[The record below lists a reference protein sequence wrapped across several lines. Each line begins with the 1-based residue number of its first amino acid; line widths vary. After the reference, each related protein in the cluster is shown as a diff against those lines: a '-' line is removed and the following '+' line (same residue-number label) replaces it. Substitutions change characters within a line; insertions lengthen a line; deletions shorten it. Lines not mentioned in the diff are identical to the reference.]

1 MNAKTRRLSHRAET
15 ALKEISDH
23 LGPISLTI
31 HFLDGEDLSDVADSA
46 LERLSDPL
54 LPIYGE
60 LAAGVADAVNYEIER
75 RAAWENPFGVWYAIA
90 ELVTRE
96 RVGSGVQLIE
106 FEKCDGKEAAAA
118 AGKAM
123 ILKYADLFSSDRSV
137 EVSTLPGIE
146 WSEEREHIEKI
157 DGVNQ

>member
-1 MNAKTRRLSHRAET
+1 MNAKTRRLSGRAET
-15 ALKEISDH
+15 ALKEIDEKIGS
-23 LGPISLTI
+23 ISFTI
-31 HFLDGEDLSDVADSA
+31 HFLDGGDLSGVADSA

-54 LPIYGE
+54 MPMYE
-60 LAAGVADAVNYEIER
+60 KLAAGVVEAANYEIER

-96 RVGSGVQLIE
+96 HVGSGVRLIE

-123 ILKYADLFSSDRSV
+123 ILKYADLFSSDRCV
-137 EVSTLPGIE
+137 EVSTLPEIE
-146 WSEEREHIEKI
+146 WSEEREHIESI
-157 DGVNQ
+157 EDED